1 VLRVSVLELPARWA
15 AAEEAIEQVDRLLA
29 DAPPDLAIV
38 PEASFTGY
46 VSPEGDFDL
55 TRFAEPIDGRTVER
69 LGELCR
75 RRGVAL
81 AAPLV
86 LREHE
91 SVYNALVLVG
101 PQGNVL
107 ATYKKRH
114 PWFPERWATP
124 GTSAP
129 PVFQLGPLAVTFAI
143 CFDGHFLVEDGADA
157 LRSADLLVFTS
168 AWVEGFADD
177 DEADVEDTRLP
188 LLRGLAREFRI
199 TIANANWGPG
209 PANAR
214 LVGQGRSVFVDPAGR
229 VVAEVPA
236 GGCRADVTVVARP
249 R

>member
-15 AAEEAIEQVDRLLA
+15 AAEEAIDQVDRLLA

-69 LGELCR
+69 LAELCR
-75 RRGVAL
+75 RRRVAL

-86 LREHE
+86 LAERGN
-91 SVYNALVLVG
+91 VYNALVLVG
-101 PQGNVL
+101 PDGNVL
-107 ATYKKRH
+107 ATYRKRH

-129 PVFQLGPLAVTFAI
+129 PVIQLGPLAVTFAI
-143 CFDGHFLVEDGADA
+143 CFDGHFLGEDGADA
-157 LRSADLLVFTS
+157 LRRADLLVFTS
-168 AWVEGFADD
+168 AWVEGFVDD
-177 DEADVEDTRLP
+177 DEDVEDSRLP
-188 LLRGLAREFRI
+188 LLTGLAREFRI
-199 TIANANWGPG
+199 TIANANWGSG

-214 LVGQGRSVFVDPAGR
+214 LVGQGGSVIVDPAGR
-229 VVAEVPA
+229 VVAAVPA
-236 GGCRADVTVVARP
+236 GGCRADVTVAARP